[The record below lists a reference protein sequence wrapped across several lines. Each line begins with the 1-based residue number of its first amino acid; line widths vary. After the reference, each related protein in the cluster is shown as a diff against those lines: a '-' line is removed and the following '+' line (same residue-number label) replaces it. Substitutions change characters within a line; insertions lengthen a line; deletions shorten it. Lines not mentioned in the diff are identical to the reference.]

1 MNLESLFFSK
11 FSGPMPGLCENVYKI
26 DKNHDDL
33 VNFSFMT
40 YFLLYSLIS
49 QSCRA
54 SEEEIKNEELEVIR
68 TGMTSQWLH

>member
-1 MNLESLFFSK
+1 MNLEPPFFSE
-11 FSGPMPGLCENVYKI
+11 FSGPLPWLCENVNKI
-26 DKNHDDL
+26 YKNHEDL

-40 YFLLYSLIS
+40 YLFLYSLIS

-54 SEEEIKNEELEVIR
+54 SEEEIKKEELEVIR